1 LAPNLPIA
9 AMRTVKEIVSAS
21 IAQRRFEML
30 LTSAFAV
37 IALLLGLTGVYGVV
51 SYSVANRTR
60 EIGLRMALGASP
72 SGVMR
77 WVFARGL
84 RPVFIGA
91 FAGLLGAVTVAS
103 SLRSLLFAVAPTD
116 PLSLAAVA
124 LILLCASLLACY
136 LPARRAAELNPADLL
151 RN

>member
-1 LAPNLPIA
+1 
-9 AMRTVKEIVSAS
+9 MREIVSAS
-21 IAQRRFEML
+21 IAQRQFEAL

-37 IALLLGLTGVYGVV
+37 VALSLGVIGVYGVV
-51 SYSVANRTR
+51 SLSVANRTR

-72 SGVMR
+72 AAVMR

-91 FAGLLGAVTVAS
+91 FAGLIGAVAIAT
-103 SLRSLLFAVAPTD
+103 SLRSLLFAIEPAD
-116 PLSLAAVA
+116 PLALFTVA

-136 LPARRAAELNPADLL
+136 LPARRAAGLSPAHLL

>member
-1 LAPNLPIA
+1 
-9 AMRTVKEIVSAS
+9 MRTMKEIVSAS

-37 IALLLGLTGVYGVV
+37 IALLLGVIGVYGVV

-60 EIGLRMALGASP
+60 DIALRMALGATP
-72 SGVMR
+72 RDVTR
-77 WVFARGL
+77 WVLAHGL

-91 FAGLLGAVTVAS
+91 FAGLLGAVAIAT
-103 SLRSLLFAVAPTD
+103 SLRNLLFAVEPTD
-116 PLSLAAVA
+116 PLSLVAVA
-124 LILLCASLLACY
+124 LILLCTSMLACY
-136 LPARRAAELNPADLL
+136 LPARRASGLNPADLL